1 MYKTKEYI
9 DWNET
14 GISLGWYWE
23 PTQMGLGSCWDE
35 TGIPTKIPSGIPSQM
50 FYRVKLDDCCKGLCK
65 EIENIYS
72 IA

>member
-1 MYKTKEYI
+1 
-9 DWNET
+9 
-14 GISLGWYWE
+14 
-23 PTQMGLGSCWDE
+23 MGLGSCWDE